1 MKPSERSEK
10 ITRLMTEC
18 EPIRHNEL
26 IELLERCK
34 GNPKDLFTRALIA
47 ICHGREF
54 IGEMMIDREAKV
66 DDKDLEGARNY
77 IKEHGLEEQV
87 SRLKLASAFAG
98 STDKG
103 QIR

>member
-1 MKPSERSEK
+1 M
-10 ITRLMTEC
+10 
-18 EPIRHNEL
+18 
-26 IELLERCK
+26 
-34 GNPKDLFTRALIA
+34 
-47 ICHGREF
+47 
-54 IGEMMIDREAKV
+54 